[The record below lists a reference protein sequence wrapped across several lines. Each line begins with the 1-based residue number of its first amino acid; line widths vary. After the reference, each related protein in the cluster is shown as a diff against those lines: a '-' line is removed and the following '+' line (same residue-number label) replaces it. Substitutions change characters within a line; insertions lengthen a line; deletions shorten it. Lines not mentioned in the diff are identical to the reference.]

1 MDKKK
6 RKKIIITVLMVI
18 LVIALLMVLGFIAF
32 VVGLQHSFDG
42 FEIEMSIPE
51 EPVRDFLVDTFEA
64 FIPTRQ

>member
-6 RKKIIITVLMVI
+6 RKKIIITGLIVI
-18 LVIALLMVLGFIAF
+18 LVIALLIVLGFF
-32 VVGLQHSFDG
+32 TVVFKLQNSG
-42 FEIEMSIPE
+42 NLFEVQVTIDP

>member
-18 LVIALLMVLGFIAF
+18 LIIALLIVLVFFAVIF
-32 VVGLQHSFDG
+32 KLQNSG
-42 FEIEMSIPE
+42 NLFEVQVTIDP
-51 EPVRDFLVDTFEA
+51 EPVRDFFVDSFEA

>member
-6 RKKIIITVLMVI
+6 RKKIIITVI
-18 LVIALLMVLGFIAF
+18 LVILIIALLLVLGFIAF

-42 FEIEMSIPE
+42 FEMEMSIPE
-51 EPVRDFLVDTFEA
+51 EPVRDFLIDSFEA